1 MSSIVGTIQE
11 IVRHELR
18 QVRLSDLGVVEAAF
32 PHAAADDDDNYACDV
47 RLKNSGLLLRRVP
60 VLTGHIG
67 SAAVPNVGDLVLV
80 TYDKGDVNQPI
91 MVGRLYND
99 NDRPPL
105 NNPNESVFRLPLAAA
120 DDKTIKSVVRNTP
133 TGSPPREIL
142 VELPPKIRVQITDG
156 AVLATAGKT
165 EMRLDQPDDGTGT
178 VTVTAGSTKI
188 TMNQDGDVTVESAGS
203 LTLKA
208 MGDLG
213 LEGRNVSVKS
223 TLKTDIEA
231 GTQAGV
237 TAKLGATVDGGLAA
251 TVKGATVQ
259 INGITSFSPA

>member
-1 MSSIVGTIQE
+1 GRWGGG
-11 IVRHELR
+11 VR
-18 QVRLSDLGVVEAAF
+18 VV
-32 PHAAADDDDNYACDV
+32 
-47 RLKNSGLLLRRVP
+47 
-60 VLTGHIG
+60 TGHSG

-142 VELPPKIRVQITDG
+142 VELPPDIREQITDG

-223 TLKTDIEA
+223 TLKTD
-231 GTQAGV
+231 
-237 TAKLGATVDGGLAA
+237 
-251 TVKGATVQ
+251 
-259 INGITSFSPA
+259 